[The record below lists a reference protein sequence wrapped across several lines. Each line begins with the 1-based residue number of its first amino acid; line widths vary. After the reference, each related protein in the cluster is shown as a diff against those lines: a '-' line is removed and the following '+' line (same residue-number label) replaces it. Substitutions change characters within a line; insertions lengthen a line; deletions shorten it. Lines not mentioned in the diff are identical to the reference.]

1 MKHLTLFFLGRF
13 FDKIS
18 NFYWLITYSRYRKV
32 YALDKEFRFNGKLIL
47 LYGEG
52 NINAGPGSY
61 VGELSTLQAA
71 KGYSVTIGTS
81 CSISHNVR
89 VYTQTAIADYDFSL
103 GNIPQKHGSVIF
115 GDYCWV
121 GANVFV
127 NPGVTIGENSVVG
140 ANSVVTKDI
149 PPFEIWGGVPAKF
162 IRKKK
167 IT

>member
-1 MKHLTLFFLGRF
+1 MKYFTIILGNI
-13 FDKIS
+13 FDKAS
-18 NFYWLITYSRYRKV
+18 NAYWLITYSRYRKV
-32 YALDKEFRFNGKLIL
+32 YSIDEKFRFNGKFIQ

-52 NINAGPGSY
+52 NIYAGPESY

-71 KGYSVTIGTS
+71 NGYSITIGRA
-81 CSISHNVR
+81 CKISHNVR
-89 VYTQTAIADYDFSL
+89 VYTQSAVADFDFSL
-103 GNIPQKHGSVIF
+103 DDLPQKFGSVKF

-127 NPGVTIGENSVVG
+127 NPGMTIGENSVVG
-140 ANSVVTKDI
+140 ANSVITKDI